1 MTHQEI
7 IELLPWY
14 VNNTLAEEERRGIA
28 GHLDECAFC
37 AGEVKV
43 LRTMESHLIELDGE
57 IGAVSPDP
65 IAHSRKRILGR
76 QTSLA
81 GRLLRLFVP
90 PGGFALDRGG
100 LLPIAACF
108 LLAVVGYQNLGRPS
122 AAAAGARDVAAVV
135 SIVRLPSQERGAER
149 TVRLDPADP
158 FVLFVLDVNVEDES
172 LTQYDFYLKSEGRE
186 TFLTSAA
193 AAAEFTLRVPRALLR
208 PQQEYDLIVSA
219 HSRPD
224 DREPL
229 ETFRFHTQAAVQ

>member
-14 VNNTLAEEERRGIA
+14 VNNTLPEQERRGIA
-28 GHLDECAFC
+28 GHLDECDLC

-43 LRTMESHLIELDGE
+43 LRAMESHLIELDGE
-57 IGAVSPDP
+57 IGTASPDP
-65 IAHSRKRILGR
+65 VAATRKRILNS

-81 GRLLRLFVP
+81 VRVLRLFVP

-100 LLPIAACF
+100 LLPIAACL
-108 LLAVVGYQNLGRPS
+108 LLAVVGYQNLLRPS
-122 AAAAGARDVAAVV
+122 VAAGAGDAARVV

-149 TVRLDPADP
+149 TVTLDPADP

-172 LTQYDFYLKSEGRE
+172 LSRYDFYLKSDGGE

-193 AAAEFTLRVPRALLR
+193 AAAEFTLRVPSALLR
-208 PQQEYDLIVSA
+208 PQRNYDLIVTA
-219 HSRPD
+219 HPRQD
-224 DREPL
+224 DGEPL
-229 ETFRFHTQAAVQ
+229 ETFRFQTQAAAH